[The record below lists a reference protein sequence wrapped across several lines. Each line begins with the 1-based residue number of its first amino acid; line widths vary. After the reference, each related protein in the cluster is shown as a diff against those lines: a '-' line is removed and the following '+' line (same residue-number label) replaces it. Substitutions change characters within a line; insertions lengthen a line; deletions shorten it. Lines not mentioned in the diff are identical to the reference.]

1 MNDEVK
7 RRIDDCVKGKSK
19 TLNLGDLEIKSIPKE
34 IKSLNWLTE
43 LNLDSN
49 QISKIEN
56 LPESLTVLYLRS
68 NQISKL

>member
-1 MNDEVK
+1 MKKIRKAVLP
-7 RRIDDCVKGKSK
+7 VAG
-19 TLNLGDLEIKSIPKE
+19 LGTRVLPATKSIPKE